1 MDNNQQVSDYYVDIV
16 MCIDGTASMRPII
29 EEVKSNALTF
39 YRKFIDGMEEANK
52 TVDGVRIKVIVFRDY
67 GCDEKPMEESEFFNI
82 PDQETEFNAFVQG
95 IEAVGGGDLPENAL
109 EAISLAMKSDWVSK
123 GGKRRH
129 VILVFTDAEA
139 LPLGARADS
148 PNYPAGM
155 PEDLAKLGAWWEGT
169 DQTFVSTYDKLGGR
183 LVVFGP
189 NAYPWADLLAW
200 NRYWPAYS
208 PAGTGL
214 KDVEINNVIDILVG
228 SIG

>member
-1 MDNNQQVSDYYVDIV
+1 MDNNQQISDYYVDII

-29 EEVKSNALTF
+29 EEVKNNALTF
-39 YRKFIDGMEEANK
+39 YPKFLNAMNESGK
-52 TVDGVRIKVIVFRDY
+52 TSEGVRIKVIVFRDY
-67 GCDEKPMEESEFFNI
+67 GSDEKPMEESEFFKI
-82 PDQETEFNAFVQG
+82 PDQAAEFNAYVQG

-109 EAISLAMKSDWVSK
+109 EAISLAMKSDWTTEGS
-123 GGKRRH
+123 KRRH

-155 PEDLAKLGAWWEGT
+155 PKDLAELGAWWEGT
-169 DQTFVSTYDKLGGR
+169 DQTFASNYEKRAGR

-189 NAYPWADLLAW
+189 NAYPWADLQAW

-214 KDVEINNVIDILVG
+214 SDIDINNVIDLLVG
-228 SIG
+228 SI